1 MRFGRWEVS
10 EGLLLAHTLRLSD
23 GAVFKKGR
31 CLDREDVER
40 LHRDGIA
47 WVWAAQLDPHDLD
60 EDRAAAQ
67 LARTVAGSG
76 TRPAE
81 ASTGR
86 CNLHA
91 EVSGLLV
98 LAVDA
103 VKSLNH
109 LSPDLTLATLPPFS
123 VVRAGTMV
131 ATIKVIPFAV
141 PESLLDSAQSLAR
154 SSVPE
159 AVSLIRV
166 VPFVPRRLGLI
177 LTRTAGLPE
186 SILDRA
192 AAAQRVRAERLGS
205 VISDERR
212 CAHDQESVA
221 AAVGELAACGCSPI
235 LVLGASAIVDRRDV
249 IPSAIEQAGGEV
261 VHLGMPV
268 DPGNL
273 LLLGRLGEVSVLGVP
288 GCARSLRRSG
298 FDFVLERLCAGISVS
313 AGDIMDLGV
322 GGLLHEVPWRPAPR
336 AQPVLPPQVAAVVLA
351 AGRSQRMQDRNK
363 LLELLEGK
371 PLVCHVVDE
380 LLQTAV
386 RPIVVV
392 TGHQAEQV
400 RAALADR
407 QVVFVHNPDFAAGLS
422 SSLRMGLGQL
432 DSSIDGAL
440 ICLGDMPRVRAK
452 HIEALLG
459 AFEPEDGREVVL
471 PTFGGRRGNPVL
483 WAARFF
489 PAMRELSGDVGAR
502 DLLNRY
508 SASICPV
515 PMADDGITLD
525 VDTPAALRAL
535 TQRRAEP

>member
-1 MRFGRWEVS
+1 MTNETTQPIGIHFRRILFALM
-10 EGLLLAHTLRLSD
+10 GLLLA
-23 GAVFKKGR
+23 
-31 CLDREDVER
+31 
-40 LHRDGIA
+40 
-47 WVWAAQLDPHDLD
+47 
-60 EDRAAAQ
+60 
-67 LARTVAGSG
+67 
-76 TRPAE
+76 
-81 ASTGR
+81 
-86 CNLHA
+86 
-91 EVSGLLV
+91 
-98 LAVDA
+98 
-103 VKSLNH
+103 
-109 LSPDLTLATLPPFS
+109 
-123 VVRAGTMV
+123 
-131 ATIKVIPFAV
+131 
-141 PESLLDSAQSLAR
+141 
-154 SSVPE
+154 
-159 AVSLIRV
+159 
-166 VPFVPRRLGLI
+166 RR
-177 LTRTAGLPE
+177 
-186 SILDRA
+186 
-192 AAAQRVRAERLGS
+192 
-205 VISDERR
+205 
-212 CAHDQESVA
+212 
-221 AAVGELAACGCSPI
+221 
-235 LVLGASAIVDRRDV
+235 
-249 IPSAIEQAGGEV
+249 GEV
-261 VHLGMPV
+261 PL
-268 DPGNL
+268 
-273 LLLGRLGEVSVLGVP
+273 LGVP

-298 FDFVLERLCAGISVS
+298 FDFVLERLCAGLSVS

-336 AQPVLPPQVAAVVLA
+336 AEPVLPPQVAAVVLA

-407 QVVFVHNPDFAAGLS
+407 PVVFVHNPDFAAGLS

-452 HIEALLG
+452 HIEALIG

-489 PAMRELSGDVGAR
+489 PAMRELSGDVGAKE
-502 DLLNRY
+502 LLNRY
-508 SASICPV
+508 AESICPV

-535 TQRRAEP
+535 TQRLAEP